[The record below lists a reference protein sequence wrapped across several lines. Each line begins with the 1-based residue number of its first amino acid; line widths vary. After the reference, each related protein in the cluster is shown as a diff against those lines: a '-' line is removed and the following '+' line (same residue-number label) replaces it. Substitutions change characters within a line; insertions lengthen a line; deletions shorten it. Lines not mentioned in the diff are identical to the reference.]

1 MDSLMEILSVYVFA
15 LVLALLCAP
24 IVLAVWALVV
34 WWPAR
39 RSAQV
44 RSRSAH
50 SAVAPEPLRL
60 QGMQSGPPVDLSEAE
75 RERMWEDL
83 PKAAKRF
90 ID

>member
-1 MDSLMEILSVYVFA
+1 MEVLSVYLFAVLFA
-15 LVLALLCAP
+15 LLLAP

-50 SAVAPEPLRL
+50 SGAAAEPLRL

-75 RERMWEDL
+75 RERIWEDM
-83 PKAAKRF
+83 PEAARRF
-90 ID
+90 MD